1 MKTLLISIISVILIM
16 VMGST
21 VQPDYTEYDKL
32 IDETEHLNDS
42 ARLYLEEL
50 TRTNDSLLDVYF
62 PVDAEK

>member
-16 VMGST
+16 AMGTT
-21 VQPDYTEYDKL
+21 VQPDYAEYDKL

-42 ARLYLEEL
+42 ARFYLDEL
-50 TRTNDSLLDVYF
+50 VHTNDSLLDIYF